1 MPATPAAALSLA
13 DLRFD
18 DPTTAAR
25 HQQLRALAQERGATW
40 THVPLKRGGSFVRE
54 SWCRGSGACN
64 PSKLVQDAP
73 WDAAWINLN
82 TMAYGNKFPEVFGLA
97 FSAGRL
103 DGEWG
108 ARISLSLHGRKING
122 SHYTA
127 VFYEPGEP
135 SGVERLRISDHVST
149 KVADTEL
156 QWSLPGTKGEDA
168 DAAAV
173 VDATVAQVLASP
185 DGLRTVG
192 LTMIDGVHAARSE
205 LLASGGAYR
214 CEYDLSQ
221 SVDGTP
227 PPCERIPLSAEEHAA
242 WGARIDEEARVAR
255 ALLGVHGEA
264 LHAALV
270 TVLPVEAWGS

>member
-1 MPATPAAALSLA
+1 MPATPAPALALA

-18 DPTTAAR
+18 DPATAAR
-25 HQQLRALAQERGATW
+25 HQQLLSLAQERGATW
-40 THVPLKRGGSFVRE
+40 THVPLERGGSFVRE
-54 SWCRGSGACN
+54 SWCRGGGACN
-64 PSKLVQDAP
+64 PSKLVQDSP
-73 WDAAWINLN
+73 WGAAWLN
-82 TMAYGNKFPEVFGLA
+82 VSTLAYGNTFPEVFGLN
-97 FSAGRL
+97 FNAGQL

-108 ARISLSLHGRKING
+108 ARISLSLHGRTITG

-135 SGVERLRISDHVST
+135 SGIERLRLSDHVST
-149 KVADTEL
+149 TVADTEL
-156 QWSLPGTKGEDA
+156 QWSLPGTKGDDA

-173 VDATVAQVLASP
+173 VDATVAQILASP

-221 SVDGTP
+221 SENGKP

-242 WGARIDEEARVAR
+242 WAARIDEEAQTGR
-255 ALLGVHGEA
+255 ALLGEHGEA

-270 TVLPVEAWGS
+270 AVLPAAAWGS